1 MVSLWPAKLTNLN
14 KEIVLS
20 PENEAYDWLE
30 LPEAIISIKEQYAGA
45 LQQADNIIRAI
56 ENQLWYNVILIIFHY
71 FNWPIEIC
79 TKPSKTD

>member
-1 MVSLWPAKLTNLN
+1 MTNTSNDRDVILYQYETKDDELKMVSLWPAKLTNLN

-30 LPEAIISIKEQYAGA
+30 FPEAILSIKEQYAGA

-56 ENQLWYNVILIIFHY
+56 ESQL
-71 FNWPIEIC
+71 
-79 TKPSKTD
+79 